1 MSNEKKQSFM
11 GGVTVLA
18 ISTVFVKVCGALYKI
33 PLNNILGDEGIAH
46 FMSAYNIYSFL
57 LTLSTTGLPLAL
69 SKLISE
75 ANATGRKNQIRR
87 CFHTALGLFV
97 ALGIIGT
104 VAMLVFTEDLAAWMN
119 NSLAYWPIKALGVSV
134 ICVSIM
140 CAYRGYAQGRQ
151 NMVPTAVSQFLE
163 AFFKLVVGLP
173 LAWYF
178 IHQGMGLDIGAAG
191 AIIGVSFG
199 IIVAMCYMIVEQR
212 KNRDRDLRGTDTPQ
226 SHAVILRRLL
236 GLGIP
241 ITIGQAGM
249 SLLNLLDQKIIMGQL
264 QALTQRQIAAGE
276 LAAMTAAE
284 VEKVSSQLYGQ
295 YTFSSTLFNLPSSF
309 LPAVAISLIPAI
321 SVAVTRREHSEVN
334 RVVTTSF
341 RLIGMLALPAGV
353 GMSVMAGPILQLL
366 YPAQAAAAAAATYHL
381 QLLGIASA
389 FVCVMLLTNSI
400 MQAHGKVYLPI
411 ITMLIGGTVKV
422 IINYI
427 LVGNP
432 DINIKG
438 APIGTLVC
446 YSLVAVI
453 NLAIVYRMLEKKPN
467 YFAIFC
473 KPVLASAVMGA
484 SAWASYGLLSR
495 VLSGGYAALALAT
508 VGAIGIAVVVYFI
521 LVLALRMI
529 TAEDL
534 RMIPR
539 GEKLAR
545 LLRIR

>member
-18 ISTVFVKVCGALYKI
+18 ISTVFVKLCGALYKI

-57 LTLSTTGLPLAL
+57 LTLSTAGLPLAL

-75 ANATGRKNQIRR
+75 ANATGRTNQIRR
-87 CFHTALGLFV
+87 CFRTALGLFV
-97 ALGIIGT
+97 ALGIAGT
-104 VAMLVFTEDLAAWMN
+104 AAMLLFTKELAAWMN
-119 NSLAYWPIKALGVSV
+119 NSMAYWPIKALGVSV

-178 IHQGMGLDIGAAG
+178 INQGMGLDIGAAG

-199 IIVAMCYMIVEQR
+199 IIVAMCYMILEQR
-212 KNRDRDLRGTDTPQ
+212 RNRGAAIRGTDTPQ
-226 SHAVILRRLL
+226 SHATILRRLL

-284 VEKVSSQLYGQ
+284 IEKVSSQLYGQ

-321 SVAVTRREHSEVN
+321 SVAVTRKEHSEVN

-366 YPAQAAAAAAATYHL
+366 YPAQTAAATAATYHL
-381 QLLGIASA
+381 QILGIASA

-422 IINYI
+422 IINYA

-432 DINIKG
+432 EINIKG

-446 YSLVAVI
+446 YALVAVI

-467 YFAIFC
+467 YFAIFF
-473 KPVLASAVMGA
+473 KPILASAAMGA
-484 SAWASYGLLSR
+484 AAWASHGLLSR
-495 VLSGGYAALALAT
+495 VLTGGYAASALAT
-508 VGAIGIAVVVYFI
+508 LCAIGIAVVVYLI

-534 RMIPR
+534 KMVPK
-539 GEKLAR
+539 GEKLAK
-545 LLRIR
+545 LLHIR